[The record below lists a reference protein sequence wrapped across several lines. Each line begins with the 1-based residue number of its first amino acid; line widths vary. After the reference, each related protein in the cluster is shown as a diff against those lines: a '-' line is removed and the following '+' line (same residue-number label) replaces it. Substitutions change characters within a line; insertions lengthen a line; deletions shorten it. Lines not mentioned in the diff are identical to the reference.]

1 MREAD
6 WAPDGERLAIIRDAE
21 GQDRLEFP
29 IGNVL
34 VQAPGYLSDLCFD
47 PTGERIAYF
56 EHPNRYDNRG
66 AVHVVDLAG
75 HGRVLTP
82 DYWGLQGLVWT
93 PDGSEVLYSASSEGG
108 GYSILA
114 VNEDGRTRAV
124 YPMPGA
130 SLVQDVNGEGQLLF
144 VQETDHRELFVRT
157 ATDDRERDLAWLDH
171 SVEAVLSHD
180 GRTLAF
186 TEAGAAMGANYRA
199 CVRGTD
205 GSPVVQLGE
214 GSVLDIARDGQRVL
228 AVVPT
233 EPQQLVAYPVGAG
246 DPVPLESGDLVK
258 YQQGQW
264 FRDGSRVLVNAAER
278 GKGLR
283 FYVQDLRGGA
293 PRPVTPEGTTNGRL
307 APDETSILALGP
319 TGAHAVFPMDGGE
332 PRPVQG
338 LGVDDKLLHWNGD
351 DSALVTRIG
360 PVPCLVE
367 RVDLESGRREPV
379 LTLAPSDPSGVVA
392 VITPYV
398 SEDLKSYAY
407 TVSRRTSKL
416 FVSEAAR

>member
-1 MREAD
+1 
-6 WAPDGERLAIIRDAE
+6 
-21 GQDRLEFP
+21 
-29 IGNVL
+29 
-34 VQAPGYLSDLCFD
+34 
-47 PTGERIAYF
+47 
-56 EHPNRYDNRG
+56 
-66 AVHVVDLAG
+66 
-75 HGRVLTP
+75 
-82 DYWGLQGLVWT
+82 
-93 PDGSEVLYSASSEGG
+93 
-108 GYSILA
+108 
-114 VNEDGRTRAV
+114 
-124 YPMPGA
+124 
-130 SLVQDVNGEGQLLF
+130 
-144 VQETDHRELFVRT
+144 
-157 ATDDRERDLAWLDH
+157 
-171 SVEAVLSHD
+171 VEAVLSHD

-338 LGVDDKLLHWNGD
+338 LGADDRLLYWNGD
-351 DSALVTRIG
+351 DSALVTRTG